1 VFESSNSHYETDFGV
16 SSPFGA
22 GNTRIG
28 FFKAYLRCAFKKTI
42 FIMRIAGLRGISHF
56 GDDIRRKIYISK
68 RIR

>member
-1 VFESSNSHYETDFGV
+1 VFESSNSHHETDFGV

-22 GNTRIG
+22 GNTKIG

-42 FIMRIAGLRGISHF
+42 FIIIAGLRGISHF

>member
-28 FFKAYLRCAFKKTI
+28 FLKPTFAVLSKKTI

>member
-1 VFESSNSHYETDFGV
+1 VFGSSNSNYETDFGV
-16 SSPFGA
+16 SSAKGA
-22 GNTRIG
+22 GNTKIG
-28 FFKAYLRCAFKKTI
+28 FLKAYLCCAFKKTI